1 MMRRKTLSRPGPGEK
16 KKKKKC
22 GREERPRKRID
33 SGADNLLLTKV
44 LMNPLIYL
52 LSRGLVLLFS
62 PTCQPCQRSRRI

>member
-1 MMRRKTLSRPGPGEK
+1 MMRRETLSRPGPGEKKKKKTKKTK

-33 SGADNLLLTKV
+33 SGADNLLLTKA

-52 LSRGLVLLFS
+52 
-62 PTCQPCQRSRRI
+62 